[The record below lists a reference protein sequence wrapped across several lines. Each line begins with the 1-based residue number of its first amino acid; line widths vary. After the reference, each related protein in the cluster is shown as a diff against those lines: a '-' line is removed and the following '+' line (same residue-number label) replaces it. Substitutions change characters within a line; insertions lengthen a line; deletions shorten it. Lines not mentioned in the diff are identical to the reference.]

1 MLFHRGSEL
10 AIRATVFLSLQP
22 PGKLSPVHEI
32 AAATGT
38 SEAYLAKILQRLSTA
53 GLIRAFRGP
62 GRGMELGHAPEKIS
76 LGAVVQA
83 MEGAPGP
90 EWCVLGR
97 KFCSG
102 DDPCPLHDRWVPLR
116 TEIQRLLDETTVAS
130 LAQRL
135 REAPAT
141 KTESAAQPN
150 TGAEAVP
157 ARRQARRHRRL
168 FLPPAERSAPKK
180 RRPQ

>member
-32 AAATGT
+32 ADATGA
-38 SEAYLAKILQRLSTA
+38 SQAYLAKILQRLSLA

-76 LGAVVQA
+76 LGAVVEA
-83 MEGAPGP
+83 MEGPPGP
-90 EWCVLGR
+90 EWCVLGS

-135 REAPAT
+135 RTGAPREYPVT
-141 KTESAAQPN
+141 SAAERPRGSA
-150 TGAEAVP
+150 TGSPTSSKHLAQLVP
-157 ARRQARRHRRL
+157 PMQKHAGN
-168 FLPPAERSAPKK
+168 K
-180 RRPQ
+180 RRAK